1 MNSTELINSFQ
12 GNNDPFLSVLCLILL
27 TQEELGLYILLSN
40 SRLQSRMD
48 NIDGAWATVAQFI
61 EQLRTSASTPPQKES
76 LLRRL
81 FDLINTSADARTAV
95 SCHPQ
100 SIPVLVTILRS
111 GFTASRNVTA
121 MIIEILS
128 REEETR
134 IKILLGGSIPAL
146 LALLKSGPQESQ
158 LAAARALYALSK
170 GNDGDKVGPKI
181 FSTEGTVPYLWELL
195 KPAPKVAKPLD
206 GILTGTLR
214 NLSKDTDGFWEAAA
228 QNGAL
233 DILLKLMFS
242 GSSEAQCHSCYLL
255 AKMMLVEEA
264 TCTKVMQ
271 SGCVDRLLRLL
282 SPGNDFNVRAEAAGT
297 LKALSQVS
305 KESKKLIINS
315 NGISALIGATVAP
328 CKEAMSGEVAQS
340 LQENA
345 MGALANISGGLHLI
359 IQGMA
364 ESIEARKSDQHIT
377 DTLGALASALMVLDQ
392 KDTSSMDPLDME
404 QILIRQIKLHGSGLI
419 QERAIEALAS
429 LYGNK
434 HLASYITHSEV
445 KKMLVSLIT
454 MTSFEVQAE
463 LLKYLLML
471 CGRDA
476 NLWQAVQQRQGIQLL
491 ISLLGVS
498 TEEEQ
503 DCAVALLSLISQENG
518 ESNWAITAAG
528 GIPPLVQLLEA
539 GSIKAKEDAAT
550 ILGNLCIHSEDIRSC
565 VEKAGAVP
573 ALLWLLRNANIDGQQ
588 IAARTLKHLVSK
600 SDATTI
606 SQLNAMLTGDTPDS
620 KLYVSDTLGHFLSVS
635 PLADILFEG
644 SPANES
650 FQALIR
656 MLASFKEDSQQQ
668 AASAFAKLLTARQ
681 DLCQNPMIAEIITP
695 LHKILIVRNEQVAM
709 HAAQCLAALYDSMER
724 NSEVAE
730 AAPKTMAP
738 LVRLCS
744 SKNIEVLEQVIS
756 ALANLFWDTEMSKKV
771 KVGDIIHP
779 LNRVL
784 QEATLQGRVQAA
796 KALHRILQTQPMDD
810 ALAEKVQECGI
821 VLALLALL
829 GTTGNTDG
837 NAKEQAL
844 DTLVLLTKFNKMDHP
859 LWAVLFQTPH
869 TVTPLVDCLTIEQA
883 SIQNKAAQVLSRLC
897 KDQPVVLG
905 DKIASTTRCVAALA
919 DRVVAAPSLEVQIG
933 ASSLLICTARE
944 HRQQTMSALMDAN
957 CLLDL
962 IHSLVDML
970 GTDDALLDDC
980 KRIDGVDD
988 TYAAHKNPH
997 SVAKKL
1003 EDPLDTDESRELGK
1017 TVSLWLLSIIA
1028 SCDYDIRCVITEAGA
1043 IEAIIR
1049 ELGCY
1054 ASFKKDN
1061 LEESSRWVG
1070 ALLLAILFQDKD
1082 VLRLPSV
1089 NRTIPVLATLLKS
1102 EDSAERYFA
1111 GQAIANLVFTGDRS
1125 TILAVANSGAPVGL
1139 VYLLGSVDADTP
1151 NFVDLVQEFSL
1162 VPNPAQTALEHLFRA
1177 SDIKMGSTARKVI
1190 PALIE
1195 LLTPSAERPSAPL
1208 FAEGLLTLL
1217 AMGSHSNKLLM
1228 AEAGALEALT
1238 RYLSLGPQ
1246 DNMEE
1251 CTADLLRILFSSAE
1265 LRCHRSAIGALE
1277 QLVAVLRLGGKGARY
1292 SASRA
1297 LQELFLADHT
1307 KNHDAARQAI
1317 PPLMEML
1324 RNGSEKE
1331 QKVALKTLS
1340 SLSIDNQP
1348 KAMVIADPDTRC
1360 LEFLCK
1366 TLWADC
1372 SLELKEDAAGLCFA
1386 LFAYSR
1392 IRANPAATSCIEP
1405 LIMLA
1410 GDQTARSIWLAIL
1423 HALNNLLDSVPL
1435 VEIAFEHGA
1444 VRRLVAMLS
1453 DNDDALYDVCLSSLV
1468 KLGKA
1473 SNQCIL
1479 EMDEYSVIEKVLH
1492 LLPSLSDFACAS
1504 AAELLQILTSTG
1516 RTEGIPAS
1524 SIVELLLSVLSRAGL
1539 SIAGQYSTMQVLI
1552 NIVGN
1557 PHQLANY
1564 KLSPSQPIKNLILLL
1579 ESPSQPVQQLASEL
1593 FSHLLVERRLDQ
1605 SLITKKVVVS
1615 LVQLAAEG
1623 VQKAVF
1629 ALETASTVLPQA
1641 VAEAGGILEVSKVI
1655 TQLEPLPPHELWE
1668 SACSVVCNI
1677 LQFSPMYY
1685 WQVPVDAFVRMLQ
1698 SDNESTIVVSL
1709 QGMLTL
1715 QKENV
1720 AYSEAFAKC
1729 GAIDALME
1737 LLRCHQCEEAT
1748 AQVLETLL
1756 NDKNVRSMKA
1766 TYAVV
1771 APLANYLL
1779 DPETK
1784 SQGAR
1789 LLSALAIGDLFQQAG
1804 LSPSSSDVVLACQ
1817 ALITILEGHPPEDI
1831 KIVAL
1836 RALQNL
1842 LANGR
1847 ANRRALAE
1855 AGAVDLIRNFL
1866 CSSNKETARQAATL
1880 TRLLFSSQTI
1890 EEHASIEL
1898 VRAISVALQNEFS
1911 HGSSV
1916 NEEILKAIA
1925 VVFTNFP
1932 KLCAAEPATLC
1943 IPLLTR
1949 ALKEGSEAMQ
1959 DGVLDIFCLMRQAWP
1974 GSTRD
1979 VAKAQAMAM
1988 AEAIPALQALLKAS
2002 ITRFHERASSL
2013 LVCLPGSLIVTI
2025 KQGKNLK
2032 QKMGSTN
2039 AFCKLTL
2046 GNNPAKETKVVSH
2059 SNSPEWN
2066 QGFAWP
2072 FDSAPKGQKVH
2083 IDCKNK
2089 GTFSKTSMGKVTI
2102 QADRVIALGT
2112 VTGNY
2117 TLQPDKNK
2125 DGTPRVLEIEIS
2137 WSPR

>member
-1 MNSTELINSFQ
+1 
-12 GNNDPFLSVLCLILL
+12 
-27 TQEELGLYILLSN
+27 
-40 SRLQSRMD
+40 MD
-48 NIDGAWATVAQFI
+48 NIDGVWGTVAQFI
-61 EQLRTSASTPPQKES
+61 EQLRTGASTPQQKES

-111 GFTASRNVTA
+111 GFTTSRNVTA
-121 MIIEILS
+121 MIIEVLS

-158 LAAARALYALSK
+158 LAAARVLYALSK
-170 GNDGDKVGPKI
+170 GSDGDKVGPKI
-181 FSTEGTVPYLWELL
+181 FSTEGIVPYLWELL
-195 KPAPKVAKPLD
+195 KPSHKVAKPLD
-206 GILTGTLR
+206 GVLTGTLR

-228 QNGAL
+228 QSGAL
-233 DILLKLMFS
+233 DVLLRLVFS

-255 AKMMLVEEA
+255 AKMMMVEEA
-264 TCTKVMQ
+264 TCAKVIQ
-271 SGCVDRLLRLL
+271 SGCVERLLRLL
-282 SPGNDFNVRAEAAGT
+282 SSGNDFNVRAEAAGA

-305 KESKKLIINS
+305 EESKMLIIDS
-315 NGISALIGATVAP
+315 NGVSALIGATVAP
-328 CKEAMSGEVAQS
+328 CKEAMGGEVAQS

-345 MGALANISGGLHLI
+345 MGALANIAGGLHSI

-364 ESIEARKSDQHIT
+364 ESIEARKSDHHIT
-377 DTLGALASALMVLDQ
+377 DTLGALASALMVLDE
-392 KDTSSMDPLDME
+392 KDQSMASSVDPLDLE
-404 QILIRQIKLHGSGLI
+404 QILIKQIKLHGSGLI

-434 HLASYITHSEV
+434 YLAHCISHAEV

-454 MTSFEVQAE
+454 MTSHEVQVE
-463 LLKYLLML
+463 LLKSLLML
-471 CGRDA
+471 CGRDI
-476 NLWQAVQQRQGIQLL
+476 NLWHALQQRQGIQLL

-503 DCAVALLSLISQENG
+503 DCAVALLSLISQETG

-528 GIPPLVQLLEA
+528 GIPPLVQLLEV
-539 GSIKAKEDAAT
+539 GSIKAKEDSAT
-550 ILGNLCIHSEDIRSC
+550 VLGNLCIYSEDIRSC

-573 ALLWLLRNANIDGQQ
+573 ALLWLLRNANLKGQET
-588 IAARTLKHLVSK
+588 AARTLKHLVSK

-635 PLADILFEG
+635 PLADILYEG

-681 DLCQNPMIAEIITP
+681 DLCQNPMIAEIIVP

-709 HAAQCLAALYDSMER
+709 HAAQCLAALYDSMEK

-730 AAPKTMAP
+730 AAPKTLAP

-744 SKNIEVLEQVIS
+744 SKNIEVLEQAIS
-756 ALANLFWDTEMSKKV
+756 ALANLFSDTEMSTKV

-779 LNRVL
+779 LTWVL

-796 KALHRILQTQPMDD
+796 KALQRIFQSQSIDD
-810 ALAEKVQECGI
+810 ALAEKIHRCRT
-821 VLALLALL
+821 VLALMALL
-829 GTTGNTDG
+829 GTANMDE

-844 DTLVLLTKFNKMDHP
+844 EALVSLTKFNKMDHP
-859 LWAVLFQTPH
+859 LWLVLFQDPE
-869 TVTPLVDCLTIEQA
+869 TVTPLVDCLATGQA
-883 SIQNKAAQVLSRLC
+883 SAQNKAAQVLSKLC

-905 DKIASTTRCVAALA
+905 DKIACTTRCIAALA
-919 DRVVAAPSLEVQIG
+919 NRVMEAPSLEVQIG
-933 ASSLLICTARE
+933 ATSLLICTAKE
-944 HRQQTMSALMDAN
+944 HRQQTMSALTEAN

-970 GTDDALLDDC
+970 GTDESSL
-980 KRIDGVDD
+980 DGVDG
-988 TYAAHKNPH
+988 TNAAHTNPQR
-997 SVAKKL
+997 VTKKL
-1003 EDPLDTDESRELGK
+1003 ENPMDTDQSRELGK
-1017 TVSLWLLSIIA
+1017 TVALWLLSIIA

-1054 ASFKKDN
+1054 TGFKKDN
-1061 LEESSRWVG
+1061 SEENDATWVG

-1082 VLRLPSV
+1082 VLRLPAV

-1102 EDSAERYFA
+1102 DDSAERYFA

-1139 VYLLGSVDADTP
+1139 VSLLGSVDADTP
-1151 NFVDLVQEFSL
+1151 NFLDLVQEFSF

-1177 SDIKMGSTARKVI
+1177 SDVKMGSTARKVI

-1217 AMGSHSNKLLM
+1217 AMGSHTNKLAM

-1265 LRCHRSAIGALE
+1265 LRCHKSAIEALE

-1292 SASRA
+1292 SAGRA
-1297 LQELFLADHT
+1297 LQELFLADHI
-1307 KNHDAARQAI
+1307 KNHDAAKQAI

-1324 RNGSEKE
+1324 RTGSEKE

-1348 KAMVIADPDTRC
+1348 KAMIVADPEYRC

-1372 SLELKEDAAGLCFA
+1372 SLELKEEAAGLCFV
-1386 LFAYSR
+1386 LCSYSR
-1392 IRANPAATSCIEP
+1392 VRSNPAAASCVEP

-1410 GDQTARSIWLAIL
+1410 GDPTARSTWLAVL
-1423 HALNNLLDSVPL
+1423 HALNNLLDSAPL
-1435 VEIAFEHGA
+1435 VEVALEHGA
-1444 VRRLVAMLS
+1444 VRKLVAMLT
-1453 DNDDALYDVCLSSLV
+1453 DDDHDVYGISLSSLV
-1468 KLGKA
+1468 KLGRE
-1473 SNQCIL
+1473 SNQCLL
-1479 EMDEYSVIEKVLH
+1479 EMDDFGVLEKVLH

-1516 RTEGIPAS
+1516 RTAGVPAS
-1524 SIVELLLSVLSRAGL
+1524 SIVELLLSVLSRPGL

-1552 NIVGN
+1552 TIVGN
-1557 PHQLANY
+1557 SQHLANY
-1564 KLSPSQPIKNLILLL
+1564 KLSPSQPINNLILLL
-1579 ESPSQPVQQLASEL
+1579 DSPSQPVQQLASEL

-1605 SLITKKVVVS
+1605 SVITKKVVVS
-1615 LVQLAAEG
+1615 LVQLAADG
-1623 VQKAVF
+1623 IQKAVF
-1629 ALETASTVLPQA
+1629 ALETASTVLPLA

-1655 TQLEPLPPHELWE
+1655 TQLDPLPAHELWE
-1668 SACSVVCNI
+1668 SASAVVCNI
-1677 LQFSPMYY
+1677 VQSCPMYY
-1685 WQVPVDAFVRMLQ
+1685 WQVPVDVFVRMLQ
-1698 SDNESTIVVSL
+1698 SDIESTIVVSL
-1709 QGMLTL
+1709 QGMITL

-1720 AYSEAFAKC
+1720 AYAEAFAKC

-1737 LLRCHQCEEAT
+1737 LLRCHQCEDAA

-1779 DPETK
+1779 DVETT
-1784 SQGAR
+1784 SRSAQ
-1789 LLSALAIGDLFQQAG
+1789 LLSVLAIGDLFQQAG
-1804 LSPSSSDVVLACQ
+1804 IPPSSSDVVLACQ
-1817 ALITILEGHPPEDI
+1817 ALIGILEGHPPEDM
-1831 KIVAL
+1831 KTVAL

-1842 LANGR
+1842 LTNGR

-1855 AGAVDLIRNFL
+1855 AGVVDLVRNFL
-1866 CSSNKETARQAATL
+1866 CSSNKETAGQAATL
-1880 TRLLFSSQTI
+1880 TKLLFSTQSIQ
-1890 EEHASIEL
+1890 EHASVEM
-1898 VRAISVALQNEFS
+1898 VRALSVALENQLS
-1911 HGSSV
+1911 QGSSV
-1916 NEEILKAIA
+1916 NEDILRA
-1925 VVFTNFP
+1925 VAVLFTNFP
-1932 KLCAAEPATLC
+1932 KLRAAEPATLL
-1943 IPLLTR
+1943 IPLLARTMT
-1949 ALKEGSEAMQ
+1949 EGSETIQ
-1959 DGVLDIFCLMRQAWP
+1959 DGALEIFCLMRQAWT
-1974 GSTRD
+1974 GSSKE
-1979 VAKAQAMAM
+1979 VAKAQAIAM
-1988 AEAIPALQALLKAS
+1988 AEAIPALQGLIKAG
-2002 ITRFHERASSL
+2002 ITKFHERASNL
-2013 LVCLPGSLIVTI
+2013 LLCLPGSLIVTI

-2046 GNNPAKETKVVSH
+2046 GNSTAKETKVVSH
-2059 SNSPEWN
+2059 STSPEWN

-2072 FDSAPKGQKVH
+2072 FETAPKGQKVH

-2089 GTFSKTSMGKVTI
+2089 GTFSKTTMGKVTI
-2102 QADRVIALGT
+2102 QVDRVIALGS

-2125 DGTPRVLEIEIS
+2125 DGTPRVLEIEIA